1 MGVLGFIDV
10 LKAELVESLTG
21 YTIEAREPIE
31 GELKADVSGKQIFI
45 TTEGIESPE
54 GVADL
59 ARSTV
64 IRIPVLVSCVMQ
76 FPKTEADARKVL
88 KRRLS
93 MMQACQRAVFTYC
106 VAGAGAGNTAVYLEQ
121 EQPNL
126 IEEYYVAIVELIVE
140 YDLQS
145 TGEPE

>member
-1 MGVLGFIDV
+1 MGVLGFIDA
-10 LKAELVESLTG
+10 LKAELVASLPS

-54 GVADL
+54 GIADL
-59 ARSTV
+59 SQSTML
-64 IRIPVLVSCVMQ
+64 RIPVLVSCVMQ
-76 FPKTEADARKVL
+76 FPKTEVQARAVL

-93 MMQACQRAVFTYC
+93 MVQACQRAVFTYC

-126 IEEYYVAIVELIVE
+126 IEEYFVAIVQLSVE
-140 YDLQS
+140 YDLLS